1 MVEERYVIDTSSLID
16 LNRYN
21 PIDLFPSVWNKIDHL
36 VKTEQLVSHIE
47 VFKELS
53 RKDDLLFKWAKTY
66 KDLFKHYT
74 KRQVEIVQKILEK
87 YPSIINPNSQY
98 SADPWIIALAVELNE
113 ERTQKTLIKVKWLV
127 VTEEQ
132 LKGNRV
138 RIPLI
143 CKEYNIDYLK
153 IFDLFRRKGWK
164 F

>member
-1 MVEERYVIDTSSLID
+1 MVDERYVIDTSSLID

-21 PIDLFPSVWNKIDHL
+21 PIDLFPSVWNKIEHL
-36 VKTEQLVSHIE
+36 VKTGQLVSHIE

-53 RKDDLLFKWAKTY
+53 RKDDLLFKWAKKH
-66 KDLFKHYT
+66 KDMFKHYT
-74 KRQVEIVQKILEK
+74 KRQVEIVQKILKK
-87 YPSIINPNSQY
+87 YPSIINLKREY

-113 ERTQKTLIKVKWLV
+113 QKTLVKVKWLV

-138 RIPLI
+138 KIPLI
-143 CKEYNIDYLK
+143 CKEYDIEYLK
-153 IFDLFRRKGWK
+153 IFDLFRRKGWR